1 MRWEKTK
8 LDEIKND
15 EKYSLIGGPFGSKLT
30 SKDYVSVEGVPVIRG
45 INLPFEKKF
54 SHDDLVFVSEEKAVE
69 LRSNLAYPNDIIFTQ
84 RGTLGQVGLI
94 PIGYYEKYVVSQ
106 SQMKLTVNPEKAIPE
121 FVYYFFSSEEGRRSI
136 EAKSITSGVPHINL
150 GILKST
156 EIPLPPLPTQ
166 HRIASILSAY
176 DDLIENNLKRIKLLE
191 EAAQNIYREWFV
203 HFRYPGHERVRRGAD
218 GLPEGWRRGKLSDI
232 AYLKKK
238 TVKPTEFESFTR
250 YVGLEHIPR
259 QSITLKDWGTTD
271 DINSDKLFFEKLDIL
286 FGKIR
291 PYFHKVVVAPF
302 NGVTS
307 TDTYVVQS
315 KTQEAY
321 SFLMMV
327 LSSTHFVEYSYVTCK
342 EGSKMPRAD
351 WGMMEKYPIT
361 VAPQKLLKEFNDIV
375 AALLR
380 HTFQLVEMNV
390 FLKEA
395 RDILLPRLMNRT
407 IEV

>member
-166 HRIASILSAY
+166 RRIASILSAY

-203 HFRYPGHERVRRGAD
+203 HFRFPGHERVRRGAD
-218 GLPEGWRRGKLSDI
+218 GLPEGWRRVPLGEAMQLNYGKSLTQESRNSNGPYPVYGSSGIVGYHDEYLVEGIGIILGRKGNVGTTFLSFKNFYPIDTVYYVVSDLSVWY
-232 AYLKKK
+232 AYLLLSN
-238 TVKPTEFESFTR
+238 ESF
-250 YVGLEHIPR
+250 VSSDAAVPGLNR
-259 QSITLKDWGTTD
+259 
-271 DINSDKLFFEKLDIL
+271 N
-286 FGKIR
+286 
-291 PYFHKVVVAPF
+291 Y
-302 NGVTS
+302 
-307 TDTYVVQS
+307 
-315 KTQEAY
+315 AY
-321 SFLMMV
+321 S
-327 LSSTHFVEYSYVTCK
+327 
-342 EGSKMPRAD
+342 KMT
-351 WGMMEKYPIT
+351 T
-361 VAPQKLLKEFNDIV
+361 VPTNSILKEFD
-375 AALLR
+375 LLAEPI
-380 HTFQLVEMNV
+380 FQQINLLNESNGR
-390 FLKEA
+390 LKEA
-395 RDILLPRLMNRT
+395 RDILLPRLMNQT